1 MSNTPNNNHRA
12 VEIERNLWRSPG
24 LTSLYEQS
32 HIDQAVQDYIHSDS
46 EYGVLQRLWTTS
58 NIINL
63 LHLFL
68 QFQFLLGSFVLVLL
82 FVFYEI
88 RK

>member
-63 LHLFL
+63 LICSY
-68 QFQFLLGSFVLVLL
+68 SFNFSLVLTVCIL
-82 FVFYEI
+82 WNKKIEPD
-88 RK
+88 